1 MIYSRIGSQKTNL
14 PTTCTAT
21 ITKALLKLI
30 IKLILI
36 NKHKKTRYYPPGK
49 IKPNREA

>member
-1 MIYSRIGSQKTNL
+1 MTYSRIESQKTNL

-36 NKHKKTRYYPPGK
+36 NKHKKTRYYPPGE